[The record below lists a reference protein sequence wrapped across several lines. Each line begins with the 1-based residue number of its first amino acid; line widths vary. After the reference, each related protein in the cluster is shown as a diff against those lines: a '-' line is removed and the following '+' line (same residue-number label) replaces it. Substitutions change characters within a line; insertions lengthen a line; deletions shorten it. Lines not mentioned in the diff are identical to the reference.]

1 MDIIWSQRKRS
12 ITEKLCF
19 QQLAKIK
26 HRLPEKLEF
35 SQECVFCITVWLQ
48 VLSINWPRRRTAS
61 NRGLSDDKPLNKW
74 KRQIVH
80 GPGEDIKIY
89 TTLQIRK
96 KSPTWSIWQKALWE
110 SSLLLYTLR
119 LWDTEDQRPAT
130 LCLKKRHWQHMQE
143 FKLLHMKRAT
153 EVKKSN
159 SR

>member
-26 HRLPEKLEF
+26 HRLPEKFQF

-48 VLSINWPRRRTAS
+48 VLSINWPRRRMTS
-61 NRGLSDDKPLNKW
+61 NRGLSNDKPLNKW

-96 KSPTWSIWQKALWE
+96 KAQPEASGRKLYGSPLCFCIPLDSGI
-110 SSLLLYTLR
+110 LR
-119 LWDTEDQRPAT
+119 IRG
-130 LCLKKRHWQHMQE
+130 
-143 FKLLHMKRAT
+143 LLHSAW
-153 EVKKSN
+153 KKDIGSICR
-159 SR
+159 SSSSFIWREQQR

>member
-1 MDIIWSQRKRS
+1 MDIIWSKRKRS

-48 VLSINWPRRRTAS
+48 VLSINWPRRRTTS
-61 NRGLSDDKPLNKW
+61 NRGLSNDKPLNKW

-96 KSPTWSIWQKALWE
+96 KSQPEASGRKLYG
-110 SSLLLYTLR
+110 SPLCLYTLR
-119 LWDTEDQRPAT
+119 LWDTIDLRPAT